1 MAYRR
6 TLLQELETLLHVES
20 ILAFSSLVILIINGC
35 RLNRIR
41 KDRYRSRI
49 LTGRHHVTKF
59 NNRFYKVLE
68 NVIIIATNP
77 QPPVR
82 QMVATL
88 TTSPT
93 PAWMTTVCQMVDDR
107 LSSGCQPVA
116 LSHFPIPE
124 KMPQTRIQPVLQPHG
139 NHMATTWQPSGNH
152 LRAQVRIV

>member
-6 TLLQELETLLHVES
+6 TLLQELKTLLHVES

-49 LTGRHHVTKF
+49 LTGRRRITKF
-59 NNRFYKVLE
+59 VNKFYKIIL
-68 NVIIIATNP
+68 NVNIIATNP

-82 QMVATL
+82 QMVTTL
-88 TTSPT
+88 PTSPT

-116 LSHFPIPE
+116 LPYFPIPG
-124 KMPQTRIQPVLQPHG
+124 KMPQTRIQPVLQS
-139 NHMATTWQPSGNH
+139 NGNH
-152 LRAQVRIV
+152 LTTICVHRLG

>member
-6 TLLQELETLLHVES
+6 TLLQELKTLLQVKS

-49 LTGRHHVTKF
+49 FTGRHNITNF
-59 NNRFYKVLE
+59 SDRFYKVFE
-68 NVIIIATNP
+68 NVNAIVTNP

-88 TTSPT
+88 TTGPT
-93 PAWMTTVCQMVDDR
+93 PAWMTTVCQMVDDW
-107 LSSGCQPVA
+107 LSTGCQPVD
-116 LSHFPIPE
+116 LSYFPIPE
-124 KMPQTRIQPVLQPHG
+124 KMPQTRIQPVLQPDV
-139 NHMATTWQPSGNH
+139 NH
-152 LRAQVRIV
+152 LATICVHRLG

>member
-6 TLLQELETLLHVES
+6 TLLKELKTLLHVES
-20 ILAFSSLVILIINGC
+20 ILAFSSLVILIINGY

-59 NNRFYKVLE
+59 NNRFYKILE
-68 NVIIIATNP
+68 NVSIIATNP

-88 TTSPT
+88 TTGPT

-116 LSHFPIPE
+116 LSYFPILE
-124 KMPQTRIQPVLQPHG
+124 KMPQTRIQPVLQPPG
-139 NHMATTWQPSGNH
+139 NHMATIWQPSACTG
-152 LRAQVRIV
+152 

>member
-6 TLLQELETLLHVES
+6 TLLQELKTLLQVKS

-49 LTGRHHVTKF
+49 LTGRHHITKF
-59 NNRFYKVLE
+59 SNKFYKVLG
-68 NVIIIATNP
+68 NVNIIATNP

-93 PAWMTTVCQMVDDR
+93 PAWMTTACQMVDDR
-107 LSSGCQPVA
+107 LTTGCQPVA
-116 LSHFPIPE
+116 LSISQFRKKCRRPASSLPCNR
-124 KMPQTRIQPVLQPHG
+124 MS
-139 NHMATTWQPSGNH
+139 TTWQPSACTG
-152 LRAQVRIV
+152 

>member
-6 TLLQELETLLHVES
+6 TLLQELKTLLHVES

-35 RLNRIR
+35 QHNRIR
-41 KDRYRSRI
+41 KNRYRSRI

-59 NNRFYKVLE
+59 NNRFYKALE
-68 NVIIIATNP
+68 NVNIIATNP

-93 PAWMTTVCQMVDDR
+93 PAWMTTACQMVDDW
-107 LSSGCQPVA
+107 LSSGCPPVA
-116 LSHFPIPE
+116 LSYFPIPE
-124 KMPQTRIQPVLQPHG
+124 KMPQTRIQPVLQP
-139 NHMATTWQPSGNH
+139 PGNH
-152 LRAQVRIV
+152 LATICVHRLG

>member
-6 TLLQELETLLHVES
+6 TLLQELKTLLHVES

-49 LTGRHHVTKF
+49 LTGRHCITKF
-59 NNRFYKVLE
+59 SSRFYKVLW
-68 NVIIIATNP
+68 NVNTIATNP

-88 TTSPT
+88 TTGPT
-93 PAWMTTVCQMVDDR
+93 PAWMTTVCQMVDDW
-107 LSSGCQPVA
+107 LSIG
-116 LSHFPIPE
+116 F
-124 KMPQTRIQPVLQPHG
+124 PVLFPDSGKNAADPHPACP
-139 NHMATTWQPSGNH
+139 ATGWQPSACTG
-152 LRAQVRIV
+152 

>member
-6 TLLQELETLLHVES
+6 TLLKELKTLLHVES
-20 ILAFSSLVILIINGC
+20 ILAFSSLVILFINGY

-41 KDRYRSRI
+41 KDRYRFRI
-49 LTGRHHVTKF
+49 LTGRHYITKF
-59 NNRFYKVLE
+59 ANKFYKALG
-68 NVIIIATNP
+68 NVNVIATNP

-88 TTSPT
+88 TTGPT

-116 LSHFPIPE
+116 LSYFPIPE
-124 KMPQTRIQPVLQPHG
+124 NMPQTRIQPALQPDG
-139 NHMATTWQPSGNH
+139 NHLATIWQPSACTG
-152 LRAQVRIV
+152 

>member
-6 TLLQELETLLHVES
+6 TLLQELKTLLYVES

-49 LTGRHHVTKF
+49 LTGRHRITKF
-59 NNRFYKVLE
+59 NNRFHKVLG
-68 NVIIIATNP
+68 NVNVIATNP

-107 LSSGCQPVA
+107 LTTSCQPVA
-116 LSHFPIPE
+116 LSYFPIPE
-124 KMPQTRIQPVLQPHG
+124 KMPQTRIQPALQPDV
-139 NHMATTWQPSGNH
+139 NHMATIWQPSACTG
-152 LRAQVRIV
+152 

>member
-6 TLLQELETLLHVES
+6 ALLQELKTLLHVES

-35 RLNRIR
+35 RHNRIR

-49 LTGRHHVTKF
+49 LTGRHYITKF
-59 NNRFYKVLE
+59 SNKFYKILC
-68 NVIIIATNP
+68 NVNVIATNP
-77 QPPVR
+77 QPPGR

-107 LSSGCQPVA
+107 LTTGCQPVA
-116 LSHFPIPE
+116 LSYFPIPE
-124 KMPQTRIQPVLQPHG
+124 KMPQTRIQPVLQP
-139 NHMATTWQPSGNH
+139 PDNH
-152 LRAQVRIV
+152 LATICVHRLG